1 MSDEVGD
8 STSGGLIGQIIAGK
22 FRVDRILAEGGM
34 GVVVAATHLHL
45 DQTVALKLP
54 RGEICENREALER
67 FTREGKAAAQM
78 KSEHVA
84 RVLDAGAA
92 DDGTPYMVMEYL
104 EGHSLAKLLEMVGR
118 LEVESAAEYAIQ
130 VCEGLAEAHARGIVH
145 RDVKPDNLFL
155 VERAPGRQ
163 IVKLLDFGI
172 SKLSFL
178 EKAAL
183 QTTIIMGSPCY
194 MSPEQLRSTASVDHR
209 TDLWS
214 LGVTLFELLAGRCP
228 FDGTQPMADLVVSI
242 LERPAPDVRAARP
255 EIPEALAAIVARCLA
270 RDRDARFQSAAEVA
284 RALLPFAPEHARETA
299 ERAESMATLLRRS
312 FSSAPPALET
322 NAGPRGPV
330 TKASRESPGMKAP
343 TAAPPRPAEP
353 ARVGD
358 GSTPGMSVPP
368 AARLSGPFT
377 PLRSSPIAVL
387 AAVSAAVVVIVAL
400 AARGRSPGMVPVVA
414 TVAAPPAPSGPAPA
428 GSQGPA
434 ETRAMTGLFV
444 RANPASARIA
454 VDGVPVQGNPYH
466 GQYPRNEV
474 HVLEVTARG
483 YDSKSEQVFLA
494 NDVFIDVSLDW
505 HVVTSRR
512 TAPPQEVAVLH
523 RAGHPGPG
531 SELPVGAVAGGS
543 SSETSLAGLEV
554 DPTGGHPVV
563 HPIESS
569 NPYGAP

>member
-1 MSDEVGD
+1 MAEEVGG
-8 STSGGLIGQIIAGK
+8 STSHGLVGQIIVGK

-54 RGEICENREALER
+54 RGEICANREALER

-84 RVLDAGAA
+84 RVLDAGVA
-92 DDGTPYMVMEYL
+92 DDGSPYMVMEYL
-104 EGHSLAKLLEMVGR
+104 EGQSLAKLLEMQGR
-118 LEVESAAEYAIQ
+118 LDVESAAEYSIQ

-172 SKLSFL
+172 SKLSFV
-178 EKAAL
+178 EKGAL

-194 MSPEQLRSTASVDHR
+194 MSPEQLRSTATVDHR

-214 LGVTLFELLAGRCP
+214 LGVTLFELLAGRGP
-228 FDGTQPMADLVVSI
+228 FDATQPLADLVVSI
-242 LERPAPDVRAARP
+242 LERPAADLRTLRP

-270 RDRDARFQSAAEVA
+270 RDRDARFRTAAEVA
-284 RALLPFAPEHARETA
+284 KALLPFAPERARETV
-299 ERAESMATLLRRS
+299 ERAESMATLFRRS
-312 FSSAPPALET
+312 LANVDLTPDGNVGAPAS
-322 NAGPRGPV
+322 V
-330 TKASRESPGMKAP
+330 TRASRESLAVKAP
-343 TAAPPRPAEP
+343 TPEPPRVSEP
-353 ARVGD
+353 PRGD
-358 GSTPGMSVPP
+358 GSTPAMSVPP
-368 AARLSGPFT
+368 AGGLSSAFK
-377 PLRSSPIAVL
+377 PLRSPLAVIA
-387 AAVSAAVVVIVAL
+387 AISAAVVLIVAL
-400 AARGRSPGMVPVVA
+400 AARRHPPGAVQVSA
-414 TVAAPPAPSGPAPA
+414 NVAAASRSPAPA
-428 GSQGPA
+428 AAEVQGTA
-434 ETRAMTGLFV
+434 ETHPTTGLFV
-444 RANPASARIA
+444 RATPASARITI
-454 VDGVPVQGNPYH
+454 DGVPVPGNPYH

-474 HVLEVTARG
+474 HVVEVLAPG

-505 HVVTSRR
+505 HVMTSRR
-512 TAPPQEVAVLH
+512 SASPPAIALLH
-523 RAGHPGPG
+523 RAGRPGLG
-531 SELPVGAVAGGS
+531 SDPAAGAVAGGS
-543 SSETSLAGLEV
+543 DSETSPGGLEV
-554 DPTGGHPVV
+554 DPTGGHVVV